1 MGVKGLSVEA
11 NGKTVL
17 KISFLN
23 GSTCASRS
31 LHNHVSSLINRE
43 AKKNPEKVN
52 FVVYHNV
59 SILNVAILSLSL

>member
-11 NGKTVL
+11 NGRLILL
-17 KISFLN
+17 KDS

-31 LHNHVSSLINRE
+31 LHNHVSSLTNRE